1 MVHYSVDSMAVL
13 LVDLMADKM
22 VETKDVLKVAQKA
35 GMLAESRVCKLVEKM
50 VVVLVENPVEP

>member
-35 GMLAESRVCKLVEKM
+35 GMLAESRV
-50 VVVLVENPVEP
+50 